1 MNSKT
6 TINLLK
12 RLHKPP
18 TMHSQGCN
26 LISGCYKNSQIVVK
40 GSRLT
45 QIMLHNT
52 PKRNWVQKKLTDC
65 NLISSGC
72 KVQGFRNDCPH
83 LPSEGDESATV
94 ATGPKWTDEYQQ
106 KWPRTLVQNE
116 PAGCNSLP
124 TVVPNLSRTELKS
137 RPKINSWNDSAK
149 DLSKRSRFIKVLQT
163 NAISLGE
170 TKKGRNPTDRKM
182 RSRET
187 KAILIASSASQ
198 TSATLSSYLLKWC
211 KQMQLRHSCSPTQTT
226 KCEIIITASSGVN
239 QCPANCKLN
248 FQLA

>member
-1 MNSKT
+1 
-6 TINLLK
+6 
-12 RLHKPP
+12 
-18 TMHSQGCN
+18 MHSQGCN

-124 TVVPNLSRTELKS
+124 NCCTQLIKNGAEKSSKNKQLKWF
-137 RPKINSWNDSAK
+137 RK
-149 DLSKRSRFIKVLQT
+149 RFIEKKQIHKSAANECNLIRRNKEGKKPNGQKDAVEGDQSNSHCILCFANKCNFIIIPAKMVQT
-163 NAISLGE
+163 NA
-170 TKKGRNPTDRKM
+170 
-182 RSRET
+182 
-187 KAILIASSASQ
+187 
-198 TSATLSSYLLKWC
+198 
-211 KQMQLRHSCSPTQTT
+211 
-226 KCEIIITASSGVN
+226 TAS
-239 QCPANCKLN
+239 
-248 FQLA
+248 